1 MKRSPSP
8 QQLLDGAGKS
18 LSAGVAAAG
27 GYLGQILEDG
37 SEDEVVQGG
46 RRYDGL
52 PSASGNVRGGKS
64 KAGTQER
71 RVVSTES
78 RDGFSDH
85 ERWSEEAEEQ
95 DGRVGIVEADSER
108 KAESARSVREGTGKG
123 RARKAVA
130 VVVSAAEPEDD
141 QSYGEEGDLDIGHAV
156 SHVQLRSALR

>member
-8 QQLLDGAGKS
+8 QQLLDGATKS
-18 LSAGVAAAG
+18 VSAGVAAAG

-52 PSASGNVRGGKS
+52 PSAEGKVSGGKS
-64 KAGTQER
+64 KVGMQER

-78 RDGFSDH
+78 REGFSDH

-95 DGRVGIVEADSER
+95 DGRVGIIEADSDR
-108 KAESARSVREGTGKG
+108 KAESARSFREGTGKG

-130 VVVSAAEPEDD
+130 VVVSAAELEDD
-141 QSYGEEGDLDIGHAV
+141 QSHTGEDDLDIGHAV
-156 SHVQLRSALR
+156 SSP